1 MLYNTHSTLVHTE
14 HRHYYPEQIPSKSGP
29 NFQFLKLDISV
40 AGGWPGAG
48 PAWALSTTASEQCY
62 LPTISAYLVPPLH
75 PVKCSVNTL
84 CSSQV

>member
-14 HRHYYPEQIPSKSGP
+14 HRHYHPEQISSKPGP

-48 PAWALSTTASEQCY
+48 PGQLGTEHRQTVNSEPLVHTLS
-62 LPTISAYLVPPLH
+62 LPVP
-75 PVKCSVNTL
+75 
-84 CSSQV
+84 SQV

>member
-1 MLYNTHSTLVHTE
+1 MLYNTHSTLHTE

-62 LPTISAYLVPPLH
+62 LPTISAY
-75 PVKCSVNTL
+75 
-84 CSSQV
+84 